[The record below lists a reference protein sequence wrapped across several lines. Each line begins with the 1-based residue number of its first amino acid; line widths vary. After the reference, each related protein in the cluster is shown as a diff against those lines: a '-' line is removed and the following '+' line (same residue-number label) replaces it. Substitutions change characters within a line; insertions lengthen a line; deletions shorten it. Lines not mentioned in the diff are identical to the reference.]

1 MKVFH
6 FGTQYPTVN
15 KSATA
20 YIHSYPRRMEL
31 STAIWRAFV
40 LTPRL
45 GVQR

>member
-15 KSATA
+15 KSAIA
-20 YIHSYPRRMEL
+20 YIHRATRVPLQRMEL

-40 LTPRL
+40 VPP
-45 GVQR
+45 G